1 MFHVW
6 TAAYGLHYGAGSFSP
21 LAHRRADPRQACA
34 EQHHCRWLRDGGY
47 GPADVN
53 AGTITDGEGGYGYR
67 AGAQETSTGVHE
79 ATRSTRQRIRK
90 QDGQNC
96 SGWGWWR
103 RNASERSH
111 VGAEEGVAAA
121 EIERKPA
128 VEDVA
133 CRVVLAVTFG

>member
-1 MFHVW
+1 MRVKE
-6 TAAYGLHYGAGSFSP
+6 SSQRVNFSP

-53 AGTITDGEGGYGYR
+53 AGTTADGEGVCGYR
-67 AGAQETSTGVHE
+67 AGAQEPSTGVHE
-79 ATRSTRQRIRK
+79 ATRSTRQRIVK
-90 QDGQNC
+90 CNGQNR
-96 SGWGWWR
+96 SRWGWWR
-103 RNASERSH
+103 RNPNDRSH

-121 EIERKPA
+121 EIVRKLA

-133 CRVVLAVTFG
+133 CRVVVALTLG